1 MLITYPE
8 INPVALQLGP
18 LTIHWYGLAYVAGIL
33 LGWRYAIW
41 LIKKQ
46 PLKITPYNLTDF
58 ISFATIGIVLGGR
71 LGHALFYAPDYYFYK
86 PWEVLF
92 LWQPG
97 MSFHGGF
104 LGFLGASLWFCRKH
118 RLSFLEL
125 MDLAACAAPIGI
137 FFGRLANFINGELW
151 GRPTGT
157 EWGMIFP
164 YVDTLPRHPSQLYEA
179 VSEGLVLFLVLSLV
193 AHFTFWRQKY
203 RGLLSGLFLIGYG
216 IARII
221 VECFREPD
229 QHIGYLLWGTT
240 LGQWLTLPLLLVG
253 LSLVFLACQKTHS
266 YDNL

>member
-8 INPVALQLGP
+8 INPIALQLGP

-33 LGWRYAIW
+33 LGWRYALW

-46 PLKITPYNLTDF
+46 PLKITPQSLTDF

-71 LGHALFYAPDYYFYK
+71 LGHAFFYAPVYYFHK
-86 PWEVLF
+86 PWEILF

-104 LGFLGASLWFCRKH
+104 LGFLGASLWFCR
-118 RLSFLEL
+118 RRGLSFLEL

-151 GRPTGT
+151 GRATGKN
-157 EWGMIFP
+157 WGMIFP
-164 YVDTLPRHPSQLYEA
+164 HVDALPRHPSQLYEA
-179 VSEGLVLFLVLSLV
+179 FTEGLVLFLVLFLAV
-193 AHFTFWRQKY
+193 RLTLWRQKY
-203 RGLLSGLFLIGYG
+203 QGLLSGCFLIGYAL
-216 IARII
+216 ARII

-229 QHIGYLLWGTT
+229 QHIGYFIGGTT

-253 LSLVFLACQKTHS
+253 VGLLFFSRKQIVSH
-266 YDNL
+266 DPM